1 MVAELARDTT
11 RKVCSETEKQQNQAE
26 TTHSNAKSQ
35 LEEEIGILKKQLQDA
50 EAESK
55 EKEQETRKVGNIN
68 ASLCCLIMLAIVLSF
83 F

>member
-11 RKVCSETEKQQNQAE
+11 RKVCSEAEKQQNQAE

-35 LEEEIGILKKQLQDA
+35 LEEEIGILKKQDA
-50 EAESK
+50 VAESK
-55 EKEQETRKVGNIN
+55 EKEQETSKVGN